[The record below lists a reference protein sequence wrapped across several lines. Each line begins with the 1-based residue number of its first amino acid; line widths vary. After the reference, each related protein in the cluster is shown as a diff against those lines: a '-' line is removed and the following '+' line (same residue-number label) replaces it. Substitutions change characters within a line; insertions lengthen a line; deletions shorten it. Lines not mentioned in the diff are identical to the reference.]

1 MAVKYISPS
10 NKEQS
15 GYIVSG
21 KEIKKLEKMLFDTSP
36 TNLQDSIKKDIDR
49 LRKINARKK

>member
-36 TNLQDSIKKDIDR
+36 TNLQDSIKKR
-49 LRKINARKK
+49 Y